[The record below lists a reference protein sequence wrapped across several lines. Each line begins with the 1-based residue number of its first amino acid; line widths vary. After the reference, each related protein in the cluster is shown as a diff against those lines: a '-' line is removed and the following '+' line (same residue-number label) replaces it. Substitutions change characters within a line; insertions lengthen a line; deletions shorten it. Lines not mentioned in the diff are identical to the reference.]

1 MTGSASGGKAAGSE
15 RMPRGRRGEGS
26 LNPSAPTRIALLDYG
41 MGNLRSAQ
49 KALEHVGALVER
61 TPDHDAIRAADGLVL
76 PGDGA
81 FPHAIRRVRALGL
94 DRLVAERLDQG
105 TPLLGICV
113 GMQLLF
119 EGSEEL
125 GGEEGLGL
133 LPGRVVGLDAAALK
147 VPNMGWCPVTW
158 TRESVLSA
166 ELPQPCPF
174 YHVHSFAPLPARP
187 EDVVGTAEHGTTFAS
202 VVERGRLFGA
212 QFHPEKSGADGLRLL
227 RSFVEHCAALATV
240 RAA

>member
-1 MTGSASGGKAAGSE
+1 MTG
-15 RMPRGRRGEGS
+15 RR
-26 LNPSAPTRIALLDYG
+26 PRIALLDYG

-49 KALEHVGALVER
+49 KALEHVGAQVDR
-61 TPDHDAIRAADGLVL
+61 TADLATIRAADGVVL

-81 FPHAIRRVRALGL
+81 FPHAIQRVRALGL
-94 DRLVAERLDQG
+94 DGLLAERLERG
-105 TPLLGICV
+105 TPVLGICV

-133 LPGRVVGLDAAALK
+133 LRGRVVGLDAPGLK
-147 VPNMGWCPVTW
+147 VPNIGWSPVTW
-158 TRESVLSA
+158 RRDSLLSS

-174 YHVHSFAPLPARP
+174 YHVHSFAPKPAQP

-202 VVERGRLFGA
+202 VVQRGALFGA
-212 QFHPEKSGADGLRLL
+212 QFHPEKSGGDGLRLL
-227 RSFVEHCAALATV
+227 GNFVEHCATSALA